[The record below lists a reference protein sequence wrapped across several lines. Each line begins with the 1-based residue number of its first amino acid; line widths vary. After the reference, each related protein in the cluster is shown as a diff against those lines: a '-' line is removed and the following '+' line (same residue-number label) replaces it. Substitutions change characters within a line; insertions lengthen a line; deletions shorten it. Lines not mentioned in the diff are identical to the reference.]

1 MIPAPAAILNRPDHR
16 PQAQA
21 LPFMEGASVYI
32 DLAMTW
38 GAKHG
43 VGVLLDLQA
52 APGSQNGCAGVGV
65 RVRLQISITS

>member
-1 MIPAPAAILNRPDHR
+1 
-16 PQAQA
+16 
-21 LPFMEGASVYI
+21 MEGASVYI

-52 APGSQNGCAGVGV
+52 APGSQNGCAVMFVTG
-65 RVRLQISITS
+65 TSSPV

>member
-1 MIPAPAAILNRPDHR
+1 
-16 PQAQA
+16 
-21 LPFMEGASVYI
+21 MEGASVYV

-52 APGSQNGCAGVGV
+52 APGSQNGCAVYHVQRVSCRLMNSSMRSAPPSACAAPHTVHVG
-65 RVRLQISITS
+65 R